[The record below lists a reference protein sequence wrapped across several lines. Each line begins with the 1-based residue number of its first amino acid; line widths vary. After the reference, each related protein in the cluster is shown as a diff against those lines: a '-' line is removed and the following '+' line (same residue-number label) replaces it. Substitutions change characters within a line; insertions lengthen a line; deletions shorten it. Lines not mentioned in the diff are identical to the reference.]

1 MKSIHIRDVAPNTI
15 AALKRLAR
23 AHRRSMQG
31 ELREILDTAARRAPA
46 EEARTDLKLI
56 TVKTGRTATWG
67 REEIYDDSGR

>member
-1 MKSIHIRDVAPNTI
+1 
-15 AALKRLAR
+15 
-23 AHRRSMQG
+23 MQG

-46 EEARTDLKLI
+46 EEARIELKLI